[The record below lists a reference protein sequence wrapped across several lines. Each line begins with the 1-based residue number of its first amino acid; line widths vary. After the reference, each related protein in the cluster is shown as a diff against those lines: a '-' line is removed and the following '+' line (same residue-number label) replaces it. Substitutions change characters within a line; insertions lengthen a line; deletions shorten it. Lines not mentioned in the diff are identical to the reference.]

1 MYFIVDVFTQIMDW
15 GRTENLYPNFIALSG
30 AVFPCAFIVTLV
42 LLVVDRRELS
52 ALKKRI
58 QSQASGASSA
68 WTPPPPPK

>member
-15 GRTENLYPNFIALSG
+15 AQTERLYPNWMALSG
-30 AVFPCAFIVTLV
+30 VFFPCAFVVALVLIVT
-42 LLVVDRRELS
+42 DRRELS